1 MPKQAF
7 PHIKNTMINTTYSL
21 VRALLVV
28 SCLGVGL
35 LAAATATAQS
45 GGWQVH
51 EGTAARHNFG
61 TVIPNGDTEGF
72 LSGSQIPA
80 SNDSGWSNVSNDQ
93 SLRWSG
99 PGGTPCRAQANYT
112 YFETFVLP
120 GPDEGFAIDFTNVDD
135 AARVTVFAGE
145 EGINNGVNVPDLVGL
160 RESKTVDLSPYLKSD
175 DVNRIVIT
183 LADVCGAGNGLSAQ
197 VRSVPGAGGSEIAA
211 NEGTPTESAPTPGTW
226 YLLKSMSHEDAE
238 CLESNGRGGQFG
250 GNAVMTPCRSQTG
263 QLWQVQDAGNGY
275 YRLKSSE
282 RGEGE
287 CFESNSRESDYM
299 GGSAY
304 MDDCQNVSG
313 QLWKVESADNG
324 FYRLKSMFRGENE
337 CLEANGR
344 GSDQMGGTAFM
355 DDCQNVTGQLWR
367 FDAHGPISEAAS
379 DY

>member
-1 MPKQAF
+1 MIHTSS
-7 PHIKNTMINTTYSL
+7 PHPL
-21 VRALLVV
+21 VRAFLVA
-28 SCLGVGL
+28 SCLGVL
-35 LAAATATAQS
+35 LVTATTATAQVA
-45 GGWQVH
+45 GWQVH
-51 EGTAARHNFG
+51 EGTATRHNFG
-61 TVIPNGDTEGF
+61 QVIPNGDTEGF
-72 LSGSQIPA
+72 LSGAQIPA
-80 SNDSGWSNVSNDQ
+80 SNDSGWSNASEDQ

-112 YFETFVLP
+112 YFETFLLP
-120 GPDEGFAIDFTNVDD
+120 GRGEGFAIDFTSVDD

-160 RESKTVDLSPYLKSD
+160 RESKTVDLSPYLRPD
-175 DVNRIVIT
+175 DVNRVVIT
-183 LADVCGAGNGLSAQ
+183 LADVCGAGNGLVAQ
-197 VRSVPGAGGSEIAA
+197 VRAVPGGAGEIAA
-211 NEGTPTESAPTPGTW
+211 NESAPTPGTW

-263 QLWQVQDAGNGY
+263 QLWQVQDAGNGH

-287 CFESNSRESDYM
+287 CFESNNRESDYM

-304 MDDCQNVSG
+304 MDDCQDVSG
-313 QLWKVESADNG
+313 QLWKFESADNG
-324 FYRLKSMFRGENE
+324 FYRMKSMFRGENE

-367 FDAHGPISEAAS
+367 FEAHGPISGAAS

>member
-1 MPKQAF
+1 
-7 PHIKNTMINTTYSL
+7 MINTSPTYSL

-28 SCLGVGL
+28 SCLCVVL
-35 LAAATATAQS
+35 LASAPATAQN

-51 EGTAARHNFG
+51 EGTAARHSFG
-61 TVIPNGDTEGF
+61 EVIPNGDVEGF
-72 LSGSQIPA
+72 LRGAQIPA
-80 SNDSGWSNVSNDQ
+80 SNDSGWSSVSSDP

-120 GPDEGFAIDFTNVDD
+120 GPDEGFAINFTNVDD

-160 RESKTVDLSPYLKSD
+160 RESKVVDLTPYLRPAD
-175 DVNRIVIT
+175 INRVVIT
-183 LADVCGAGNGLSAQ
+183 LADVCGAGNGLTAKLET
-197 VRSVPGAGGSEIAA
+197 VPGSSSGEVLASQG
-211 NEGTPTESAPTPGTW
+211 APTPGTW

-313 QLWKVESADNG
+313 QLWQFESADNG

-367 FDAHGPISEAAS
+367 FDAHAPISGATSE
-379 DY
+379 Y